1 MAPGRSPS
9 ARSCVQPWPS
19 RRVINLD
26 QTASRQSRASQVLLF
41 WLAAFVLA
49 NFASLLVL
57 VLTGNGGSSSTD
69 MTTLDVALS
78 ATAMWIVYLFVTTQ
92 FLQVTWKNF
101 RSTIGATFLRR
112 DVVVGIPLG
121 IASQLI
127 LVNVVNW
134 PLARLFPDAFSFEE
148 VSKRASDLVDVAHGG
163 WIVLL
168 GLVVIVGAPIVE
180 EIVYRGV
187 VQPGLVASWGRTA
200 GIVATAAL
208 FAAIHLQPIEFPG
221 LFAFALVLGWARHS
235 TGTIGMSIVTHMA
248 FNATG
253 LALVALL

>member
-1 MAPGRSPS
+1 MCTALAVSPG
-9 ARSCVQPWPS
+9 
-19 RRVINLD
+19 NHLD
-26 QTASRQSRASQVLLF
+26 QTASRQLRASQVLLF

-57 VLTGNGGSSSTD
+57 VLTGNGGSSNND
-69 MTTLDVALS
+69 MSTLDVALS
-78 ATAMWIVYLFVTTQ
+78 ATAMWIVYVFATSQL
-92 FLQVTWKNF
+92 LQVTWRNF
-101 RSTIGATFLRR
+101 RSTIGATFVRR

-121 IASQLI
+121 IGSQLI
-127 LVNVVNW
+127 LVNAVNW

-148 VSKRASDLVDVAHGG
+148 VSKRASDLVDAAHGG
-163 WIVLL
+163 WVVLL
-168 GLVVIVGAPIVE
+168 AFVVIIGAPIVE

-200 GIVATAAL
+200 GIVTTAAL
-208 FAAIHLQPIEFPG
+208 FAAIHMQPVEFPG
-221 LFAFALVLGWARHS
+221 LLAFALVLGWARHS

-253 LALVALL
+253 LALVVLL